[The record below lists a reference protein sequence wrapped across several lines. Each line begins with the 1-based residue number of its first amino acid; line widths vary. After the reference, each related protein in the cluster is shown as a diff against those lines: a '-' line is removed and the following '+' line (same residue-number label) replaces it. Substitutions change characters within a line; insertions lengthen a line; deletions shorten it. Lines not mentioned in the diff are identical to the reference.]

1 MLRKPQFLCFSQF
14 FFLGYSVDDAD
25 DEDDF
30 FEQEDISFT
39 NIIQLYW

>member
-1 MLRKPQFLCFSQF
+1 MLRKPQFLCFSQI
-14 FFLGYSVDDAD
+14 FFLGYSLDDAD